1 MYIFTPLL
9 PRTYVTSEDSPASSP
24 ATNSPAADVDMSPV
38 DSPGPSTRSSQ
49 RKISSESKISIESRR
64 DSSESRVSNVSE
76 VDLKYSH
83 EGDEMEPALR
93 ASSSRRKEKPEL
105 PEEELEED
113 EEALTEY
120 EKKT

>member
-1 MYIFTPLL
+1 M
-9 PRTYVTSEDSPASSP
+9 
-24 ATNSPAADVDMSPV
+24 
-38 DSPGPSTRSSQ
+38 
-49 RKISSESKISIESRR
+49 
-64 DSSESRVSNVSE
+64 SE